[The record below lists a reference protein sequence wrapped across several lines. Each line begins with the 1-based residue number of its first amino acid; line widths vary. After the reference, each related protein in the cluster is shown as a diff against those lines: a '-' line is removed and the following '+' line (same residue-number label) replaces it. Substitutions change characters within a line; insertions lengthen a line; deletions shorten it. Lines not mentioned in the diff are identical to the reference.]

1 MFFSGHAAIRVTCSD
16 TSSLKLWQ
24 QLCRLTVAKLT
35 FFVTALTMVVGAGV
49 TPSAFARSTN
59 QDSTEAVALAS
70 LPREAQETQR
80 LILSGGPFRFSKDG
94 SVFGN
99 RERVLPQRKRG
110 HYREYTVVTPGSRDR
125 GARRIVCGGEQKVAP
140 EACYYTADHY
150 NSFRR
155 IER

>member
-1 MFFSGHAAIRVTCSD
+1 MIFSGHAAIRD
-16 TSSLKLWQ
+16 TSSLKFWP
-24 QLCRLTVAKLT
+24 QLCRQTVAKLT
-35 FFVTALTMVVGAGV
+35 FFVTALAMVVGAGV

-59 QDSTEAVALAS
+59 LDSTVTVALAS

-125 GARRIVCGGEQKVAP
+125 GARRIVCGGEQKAAP